1 MRVYIKFLILLFLK
15 NLFFVTMIMLSLVF
29 ILNTLSELEFFSE
42 YSVDLYFPI
51 YISLLNSP
59 SLLFEMFPFIF
70 LISTQLFFI
79 SLFNNNE
86 VEIFKYTGLKNTS
99 ILKIIGILSFFIGI
113 FLIIF
118 FYNFS
123 SNLKNYYL

>member
-1 MRVYIKFLILLFLK
+1 MKVYIKFLILLFLK
-15 NLFFVTMIMLSLVF
+15 NLFFVTIIMLSLVF

-79 SLFNNNE
+79 NLFNNNE
-86 VEIFKYTGLKNTS
+86 VEIFKTENEESFNKIAIETFNSQYHS
-99 ILKIIGILSFFIGI
+99 IDVYRKYINKDFSF
-113 FLIIF
+113 
-118 FYNFS
+118 
-123 SNLKNYYL
+123 KP